1 MTSETPETHQPEDIQ
16 STARRPVSLAERLKS
31 PRTLISFGLAAAFI
45 FFVFRNLDLDVVDIA
60 DNIVQGNPLWIAVGF
75 AAYYVAF
82 PVRAWR
88 WRTLMKNAGIYDGES
103 NPVFNIRPLTEILLL
118 SWFANCLVPAKLG
131 DAYRGFLL
139 RERAG
144 VSFASTLGTI
154 VAERLIDVLAL
165 VTLIM
170 TAALLTFH
178 GTFPAAVQL
187 PLIGGGALVVAGVA
201 GLLFVSR
208 YRVMLLRYV
217 PGRFSAPAERLQ
229 SGVTASF
236 SRQEWLPVSIATII
250 IWASEG
256 LRLYCVAAAFGVRLS
271 APEALFVALLASLL
285 TVVPLTPAGLGVVE
299 SGAIVAL
306 RLLDVSNTNAAT
318 IAIVDRGI
326 AYWSVIIV
334 GILVTIIVRRR

>member
-1 MTSETPETHQPEDIQ
+1 MTGEPPETSPPADSQRSASRQ
-16 STARRPVSLAERLKS
+16 VSLAERLKS
-31 PRTLISFGLAAAFI
+31 PRTIISFVLAAAFI
-45 FFVFRNLDLDVVDIA
+45 FFVFRNLNLNVVDIF
-60 DNIVQGNPLWIAVGF
+60 DNILQGNPLWIALGF

-88 WRTLMKNAGIYDGES
+88 WRTLMKNAGIHDGS
-103 NPVFNIRPLTEILLL
+103 GQPAYAIRPLTEILLL

-165 VTLIM
+165 VTLIT

-178 GTFPAAVQL
+178 GTFPSAVRL
-187 PLIGGGALVVAGVA
+187 PLIGGGVLVVAGVA

-208 YRVMLLRYV
+208 YREVLLRFV

-229 SGVTASF
+229 TGVTASF
-236 SRQEWLPVSIATII
+236 SRQDWLPVVTATAI

-256 LRLYCVAAAFGVRLS
+256 LRLYCVAAAFGVGLS
-271 APEALFVALLASLL
+271 APEAVFVALLASLL

-334 GILVTIIVRRR
+334 GIVLSIIVRRR